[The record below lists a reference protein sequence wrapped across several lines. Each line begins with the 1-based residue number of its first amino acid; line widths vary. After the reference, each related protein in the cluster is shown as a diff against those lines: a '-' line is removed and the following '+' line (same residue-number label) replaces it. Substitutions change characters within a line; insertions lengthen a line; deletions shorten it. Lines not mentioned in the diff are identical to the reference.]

1 MGTLSAASD
10 ELEAYSALVGEVY
23 DAALDATLWPSVL
36 ERATAFVQGSAA
48 SLMLHDLARPVASL
62 EFSWGDDPAYSRR
75 YTERY
80 AQLNPLIGSLQSAA
94 QTGSVFSSSELMPW
108 QDFSSTRFYQEWAK
122 PQGYVDVVHAVLE
135 RTPSSF
141 ASLAV
146 ARHEREGLVDDGTR
160 QRMRLILP
168 HFRRAVLVGRTL
180 HMHRCECATLADT
193 LNEFAVAVFL
203 VDGDRTMRHSNLSG
217 SEMLE
222 AGVVLCAVN
231 DKLCPMDIAARSR
244 WNRAIQSASVGEKN
258 LGTRGISLAFE
269 GTDGE
274 TYVAHVLP
282 LTSGARRKIGNAYD
296 AVVAVFVHTI
306 ELDLRPPPELGEHFD
321 LTSAELRVL
330 MAVVAHGS
338 TRSAAEALGIG
349 QTTLKTHLSR
359 VFSKT
364 RVGRQAEL
372 VKLVAGFACS
382 SLRTG
387 RKTLA

>member
-1 MGTLSAASD
+1 MGTVTTATS
-10 ELEAYSALVGEVY
+10 ELEAYSVLVGEVY
-23 DAALDATLWPSVL
+23 DAALDARLWPSVL
-36 ERATAFVQGSAA
+36 QRATAYVEGSAA

-62 EFSWGDDPAYSRR
+62 EFSWGDDPLYSRR
-75 YTERY
+75 YAERY
-80 AQLNPLIGSLQSAA
+80 AQFNPLIGTLRSAA
-94 QTGSVFSSSELMPW
+94 QTGRVFSASELVPW
-108 QDFSSTRFYQEWAK
+108 HEFSSTRFYLEWAK

-146 ARHEREGLVDDGTR
+146 ARHEREGLVDEGAR

-168 HFRRAVLVGRTL
+168 HFRRAVLVGRTIR
-180 HMHRCECATLADT
+180 MHRSEWATLVDT
-193 LNEFAVAVFL
+193 LNELTVAVFL

-217 SEMLE
+217 SELLD
-222 AGVVLCAVN
+222 AGVVLRAVN
-231 DKLCPMDIAARSR
+231 DKLCPMDIATRSR
-244 WNRAIQSASVGEKN
+244 WNSAIQSASMGKEN
-258 LGTRGISLAFE
+258 LGAKGISLALE

-282 LTSGARRKIGNAYD
+282 LTSGARRKLGNAYD

-306 ELDLRPPPELGEHFD
+306 ELDLRPPPGLSEHFH
-321 LTSAELRVL
+321 LTAAELRVL

-338 TRSAAEALGIG
+338 TRSAADALGIG

-372 VKLVAGFACS
+372 VKLVAGFARS
-382 SLRTG
+382 SVRAV